1 MPNIG
6 LIVAMRTEVPHMLKH
21 TTGIYRIGDN
31 AIRLAVTGIGPKK
44 ARHATQQ
51 VCTGS
56 LGFRPDLLINAGF
69 CGAVRNEL
77 NVGDLILANLIGY
90 RGREIRLQNSTF
102 AKIADLLA
110 GSDHQVGKLQ
120 TFKWPVLS
128 RARVSGDP
136 LAVDMESFA
145 IVQTAAEYQIP
156 AIVIKAVS
164 DMVPRHA
171 GLFSLLTLVRRLK
184 TNSSKARTQL
194 SVIAQKIFEHQDL
207 FDYSKQRNSL

>member
-1 MPNIG
+1 MTNIG
-6 LIVAMRTEVPHMLKH
+6 LIVAMRIEVPPVLKH

-51 VCTGS
+51 ACTGS

-69 CGAVRNEL
+69 CGAIRNEL

-90 RGREIRLQNSTF
+90 RDRQIRLQNSAF

-110 GSDHQVGKLQ
+110 GSGHQVGKLQ

-145 IVQTAAEYQIP
+145 VVQTAAEYQIP

-171 GLFSLLTLVRRLK
+171 GLLSLLTLVRRFK
-184 TNSSKARTQL
+184 TNSSKARAQL
-194 SVIAQKIFEHQDL
+194 SVITQKIFEHQNL
-207 FDYSKQRNSL
+207 GIAL

>member
-6 LIVAMRTEVPHMLKH
+6 LIVAMRTEIPHVLKH
-21 TTGIYRIGDN
+21 TNGIYRIGDN

-69 CGAVRNEL
+69 CGAIRSEL
-77 NVGDLILANLIGY
+77 NIGDLILANLIGY
-90 RGREIRLQNSTF
+90 RDREIQLQNSTLT
-102 AKIADLLA
+102 KIADLLA

-120 TFKWPVLS
+120 TFNRPVLS
-128 RARVSGDP
+128 RARVSGNP

-156 AIVIKAVS
+156 TIVIKAVS
-164 DMVPRHA
+164 DIVPHHA
-171 GLFSLLTLVRRLK
+171 GLFSLLTLVRNFK
-184 TNSSKARTQL
+184 MNSSKARTQL
-194 SVIAQKIFEHQDL
+194 SVIAQKIFEHQNL
-207 FDYSKQRNSL
+207 RIAS

>member
-6 LIVAMRTEVPHMLKH
+6 LIVAMRTEVPQVLKH
-21 TTGIYRIGDN
+21 TTGIFRIGDN

-44 ARHATQQ
+44 ARYATQQ

-90 RGREIRLQNSTF
+90 RDREIRLQNLPF
-102 AKIADLLA
+102 AKIADLLV

-145 IVQTAAEYQIP
+145 IVHTAAEYQIP

-194 SVIAQKIFEHQDL
+194 SVIAQKIFEHQNL
-207 FDYSKQRNSL
+207 GIA

>member
-1 MPNIG
+1 MANIG
-6 LIVAMRTEVPHMLKH
+6 LIVAMQIEVPPVLKH
-21 TTGIYRIGDN
+21 TTGICRIGDN
-31 AIRLAVTGIGPKK
+31 AIRFAVTGIGPKK

-69 CGAVRNEL
+69 CGAVQNEL

-90 RGREIRLQNSTF
+90 RDREIRLQNSHI
-102 AKIADLLA
+102 AKIADLLL
-110 GSDHQVGKLQ
+110 GIDHQVGKLQ
-120 TFKWPVLS
+120 TFNRPVLS
-128 RARVSGDP
+128 KARVSGEP

-164 DMVPRHA
+164 DMVPSHA
-171 GLFSLLTLVRRLK
+171 GLFSLLTLLRRLI
-184 TNSSKARTQL
+184 TNSGKARTRL
-194 SVIAQKIFEHQDL
+194 SIITQKILEHQNL
-207 FDYSKQRNSL
+207 GIAP

>member
-6 LIVAMRTEVPHMLKH
+6 LIVAMRTEIPHVLKH
-21 TTGIYRIGDN
+21 TTGICRIGDN

-44 ARHATQQ
+44 ARHATQE

-77 NVGDLILANLIGY
+77 NVGDLILADLIGY
-90 RGREIRLQNSTF
+90 RNREIRLQNSTF
-102 AKIADLLA
+102 VKIADLLV
-110 GSDHQVGKLQ
+110 GSDHQIGKLQ
-120 TFKWPVLS
+120 TFNWPVLS

-156 AIVIKAVS
+156 TIVIKAVS
-164 DMVPRHA
+164 DLVPRHA

-194 SVIAQKIFEHQDL
+194 SVITQKIFEHQNL
-207 FDYSKQRNSL
+207 GIAP

>member
-6 LIVAMRTEVPHMLKH
+6 LIVAMRTEVPHVLKH
-21 TTGIYRIGDN
+21 KTGICRIGEN
-31 AIRLAVTGIGPKK
+31 AIRLSVTGIGLKK

-90 RGREIRLQNSTF
+90 RDREIRLQNSPF
-102 AKIADLLA
+102 AKIADLLV

-120 TFKWPVLS
+120 TFNWPVLS

-145 IVQTAAEYQIP
+145 IAQTASEYQVP
-156 AIVIKAVS
+156 VIVIKAVS

-194 SVIAQKIFEHQDL
+194 SVITQKIFEHQNL
-207 FDYSKQRNSL
+207 GIAP